1 LLDLPAREDLMF
13 QKKENTRSSL
23 SSNGEGRGFRR
34 KSVEAG
40 LFFSDLKPFCKE
52 KKLRA
57 DLIDIGFGGAR
68 ISTSTPLKKGTW
80 IHPLTYDVSATDNG
94 SDSLLKSAWNDKAKV
109 VWEKV
114 HEPNKESGKTN
125 YTYGLEFAN
134 DRKANF
140 GYWFFKFL
148 PQLVTLF
155 LVLGTLNVLYLKW
168 FNVYYFWYQPV
179 LNVYSLIISVY
190 ILSRF
195 IFSAFYRPP
204 EDRGHLPTI
213 AVVIA
218 CKNEEESIRRTIDCV
233 YRSDYPSERLEVIA
247 VNDGS
252 TDGTLKEMRQSA
264 KDYPSLRVVNFKE
277 NRGKRQGMAVGAR
290 MAKGEILVYIDSDS
304 FVRPDGLYKI
314 VQGFYD
320 STVGAVCGHANV
332 ANAKVNALTKMQD
345 VRYFVAFRVIKA
357 AESIFS
363 TVSCCSGCFAA
374 YRREYVMDILD
385 PWLNQKFLG
394 IQATFGDDRSLT
406 NFMLRKY
413 RVIYHAE
420 AVCTTIVPEKYGI
433 FFRQQLRWK
442 KSWIRESFL
451 ACLFMWKRHPVA
463 AFFYYSGV
471 LFPIIAPFIVLN
483 AIVLPLLGFWP
494 ISYLYV
500 YGAVLMAGLYSL
512 VYLAFFR
519 SSLWIYG
526 ISFSIFYML
535 VLVWQTYYALFT
547 VRQNHWGTR

>member
-1 LLDLPAREDLMF
+1 MFHNRESARH
-13 QKKENTRSSL
+13 SSG
-23 SSNGEGRGFRR
+23 SDGEGRSFRR
-34 KSVEAG
+34 KSVDTG

-68 ISTSTPLKKGTW
+68 ISTSAPLKKGDW
-80 IHPLTYDVSATDNG
+80 IHPLTYDSSKDNG
-94 SDSLLKSAWNDKAKV
+94 SGSLLNSAWNDKAKV

-114 HEPNKESGKTN
+114 EPHDSNKKSTTTN
-125 YTYGLEFAN
+125 FTYGLEFAN
-134 DRKANF
+134 DGKAYF
-140 GYWFFKFL
+140 RYWIFKLL
-148 PQLVTLF
+148 PKIVTLL
-155 LVLGTLNVLYLKW
+155 LVLGTINVLYLKW
-168 FNVYYFWYQPV
+168 FNVFYFWYQPV
-179 LNVYSLIISVY
+179 LNVYSIIISVY

-195 IFSAFYRPP
+195 IFSTFYRPP
-204 EDRGHLPTI
+204 EDKGYLPKVT
-213 AVVIA
+213 VVIA
-218 CKNEEESIRRTIDCV
+218 CKNEEASIRHTIDCV
-233 YRSDYPSERLEVIA
+233 YRSDYPSDRLEVIV

-252 TDGTLKEMRQSA
+252 TDGTLKEMRRSA
-264 KDYPSLRVVNFKE
+264 GEHPSLKVINFKE
-277 NRGKRQGMAVGAR
+277 NRGKRAGMAIGAR
-290 MAKGEILVYIDSDS
+290 MAQGDVLVYIDSDS

-320 STVGAVCGHANV
+320 PTVGAVCGHANV
-332 ANAKVNALTKMQD
+332 ANARVNALTKMQE
-345 VRYFVAFRVIKA
+345 VRYFAAFRVIKA

-363 TVSCCSGCFAA
+363 SVSCCSGCFAA

-394 IQATFGDDRSLT
+394 RQATFGDDRSLT

-413 RVIYHAE
+413 RVIYHSE
-420 AVCTTIVPEKYGI
+420 AVCTTIVPETYGV

-471 LFPIIAPFIVLN
+471 LFPIVAPFVVLN
-483 AIVLPLLGFWP
+483 AIIFPLLGFWP
-494 ISYLYV
+494 ISYLYI
-500 YGAVLMAGLYSL
+500 YGAMLMAGLYSL

-519 SSLWIYG
+519 NSLWVYG
-526 ISFSIFYML
+526 ISFSFFYML

>member
-1 LLDLPAREDLMF
+1 LLDLSAREDLMF
-13 QKKENTRSSL
+13 QKKENTRSSP
-23 SSNGEGRGFRR
+23 SFKGEERSFRR
-34 KSVEAG
+34 KSVKAG
-40 LFFSDLKPFCKE
+40 LLFSDLKPFCKE

-57 DLIDIGFGGAR
+57 DLIDIGYGGAR
-68 ISTSTPLKKGTW
+68 ISTPTPLKKGTW
-80 IHPLTYDVSATDNG
+80 IHPLTYDDSAKDNRSG
-94 SDSLLKSAWNDKAKV
+94 SLLKSAWNDKAKV

-114 HEPNKESGKTN
+114 HASNKESTKTN

-134 DRKANF
+134 DRKEIIK
-140 GYWFFKFL
+140 YRFFKFL
-148 PQLVTLF
+148 PKLVTLF

-168 FNVYYFWYQPV
+168 FNVFYFWYQPV
-179 LNVYSLIISVY
+179 LNVYSIIISVY

-204 EDRGHLPTI
+204 EDKNHFPTI
-213 AVVIA
+213 TVVIA

-233 YRSDYPSERLEVIA
+233 YRSDYPSDRLEVIA

-252 TDGTLKEMRQSA
+252 TDDTLKEMSQSA
-264 KDYPSLRVVNFKE
+264 REHPSLKVVNFKA
-277 NRGKRQGMAVGAR
+277 NQGKRQGMAIGAR

-320 STVGAVCGHANV
+320 SAVGAVCGHANV
-332 ANAKVNALTKMQD
+332 TNARVNALTKMQE

-357 AESIFS
+357 AESLFS

-374 YRREYVMDILD
+374 YRRKYVMDILD

-394 IQATFGDDRSLT
+394 IPATFGDDRSLT

-420 AVCTTIVPEKYGI
+420 AVCTTLVPEKYGV

-463 AFFYYSGV
+463 AFFFYCGV
-471 LFPIIAPFIVLN
+471 MFPIIAPFIVLN

-494 ISYLYV
+494 FSYLYI
-500 YGAVLMAGLYSL
+500 YGAMLMAGLYSL
-512 VYLAFFR
+512 VYLAFYR
-519 SSLWIYG
+519 NSLWVYG
-526 ISFSIFYML
+526 ISFSVFYML

>member
-1 LLDLPAREDLMF
+1 M
-13 QKKENTRSSL
+13 
-23 SSNGEGRGFRR
+23 
-34 KSVEAG
+34 
-40 LFFSDLKPFCKE
+40 
-52 KKLRA
+52 
-57 DLIDIGFGGAR
+57 
-68 ISTSTPLKKGTW
+68 
-80 IHPLTYDVSATDNG
+80 
-94 SDSLLKSAWNDKAKV
+94 
-109 VWEKV
+109 
-114 HEPNKESGKTN
+114 
-125 YTYGLEFAN
+125 EFAN
-134 DRKANF
+134 DRKEIIK
-140 GYWFFKFL
+140 YRFFKFL
-148 PQLVTLF
+148 PKLVTLF

-168 FNVYYFWYQPV
+168 FNVFYFWYQPV
-179 LNVYSLIISVY
+179 LNVYSIIISVY

-204 EDRGHLPTI
+204 EDKNHFPTI
-213 AVVIA
+213 TVVIA

-233 YRSDYPSERLEVIA
+233 YRSDYPSDRLEVIA

-252 TDGTLKEMRQSA
+252 TDDTLKEMSQSA
-264 KDYPSLRVVNFKE
+264 REHPSLKVVNFKA
-277 NRGKRQGMAVGAR
+277 NQGKRQGMAIGAR

-320 STVGAVCGHANV
+320 SAVGAVCGHANV
-332 ANAKVNALTKMQD
+332 TNARVNALTKMQE

-357 AESIFS
+357 AESLFS
-363 TVSCCSGCFAA
+363 TVSCFSGCFAA
-374 YRREYVMDILD
+374 YRRKYVMDILD

-394 IQATFGDDRSLT
+394 IPATFGDDRSLT

-420 AVCTTIVPEKYGI
+420 AVCTTLVPEKYGV

-463 AFFYYSGV
+463 AFFFYCGV
-471 LFPIIAPFIVLN
+471 MFPIIAPFIVLN

-494 ISYLYV
+494 FSYLYI
-500 YGAVLMAGLYSL
+500 YGAMLMAGLYSL
-512 VYLAFFR
+512 VYLAFYR
-519 SSLWIYG
+519 NSLWVYG
-526 ISFSIFYML
+526 ISFSVFYML

>member
-1 LLDLPAREDLMF
+1 MP
-13 QKKENTRSSL
+13 QKKGDFPWASRRKQEERN
-23 SSNGEGRGFRR
+23 FRR
-34 KSVEAG
+34 KPLKAG
-40 LFFSDLKPFCKE
+40 FFFSDLKPFCKE
-52 KKLRA
+52 TKLRA
-57 DLIDIGFGGAR
+57 DLLDIGFGGAR
-68 ISTSTPLKKGTW
+68 ISTPHPLKKGAW
-80 IHPLTYDVSATDNG
+80 IHPLTYDDSVKKNG
-94 SDSLLKSAWNDKAKV
+94 SGSLLQSAWNDKAKV
-109 VWEKV
+109 VWETV
-114 HEPNKESGKTN
+114 ENQESGKESATPK

-134 DRKANF
+134 DKKGILKYR
-140 GYWFFKFL
+140 FFKFL
-148 PQLVTLF
+148 PKLVTLL

-168 FNVYYFWYQPV
+168 FNVFYFWYQPV
-179 LNVYSLIISVY
+179 FNAYSIIISIY

-195 IFSAFYRPP
+195 LFSAFYKPP
-204 EDRGHLPTI
+204 EDRDHFPTVT
-213 AVVIA
+213 VVIA
-218 CKNEEESIRRTIDCV
+218 CKNEEDSIRRTIDCV
-233 YRSDYPSERLEVIA
+233 YRSDYPKDRFEVIA

-252 TDGTLKEMRQSA
+252 TDGTLKEMQRSA
-264 KDYPSLRVVNFKE
+264 EDHSSLRVVNFEE
-277 NRGKRQGMAVGAR
+277 NRGKRHGMAIGAR

-304 FVRPDGLYKI
+304 FIRPDGLYKI

-320 STVGAVCGHANV
+320 SDVGAVCGHANV

-357 AESIFS
+357 AESLFS

-374 YRREYVMDILD
+374 YRRKYVMDILD
-385 PWLNQKFLG
+385 VWLNQKFLG

-451 ACLFMWKRHPVA
+451 ACFFMWKRHPVA

-471 LFPIIAPFIVLN
+471 LFPVIAPFIVLN
-483 AIVLPLLGFWP
+483 AVVLPLLGFWP
-494 ISYLYV
+494 FSYLYI

-519 SSLWIYG
+519 TRLWVYG
-526 ISFSIFYML
+526 ISFSFFYML